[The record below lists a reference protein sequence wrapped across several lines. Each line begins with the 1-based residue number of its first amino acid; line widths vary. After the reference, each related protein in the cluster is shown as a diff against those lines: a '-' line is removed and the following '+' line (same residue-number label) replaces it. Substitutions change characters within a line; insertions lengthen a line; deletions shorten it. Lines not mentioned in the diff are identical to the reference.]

1 MGNNMKN
8 HKNNNGFT
16 LIELIMVMIILG
28 ILSAVAIP
36 RYLETIEK
44 SEIASQDAIMTKLTA
59 ALENYAQHKMLTEG
73 RRIWPS
79 NPFDALETQP
89 HTYTDD
95 ATDLS
100 QAAVDANADNEW
112 TFVVETWENGTG
124 RITHQRA
131 DNTRWEWS
139 YDSGI
144 NTGTDDDVSGTV
156 YERSVLGTRGTVV
169 LFE

>member
-1 MGNNMKN
+1 MGNYMKN
-8 HKNNNGFT
+8 HKHNNGFT

-44 SEIASQDAIMTKLTA
+44 SEIASQDAVITKLCA

-73 RRIWPS
+73 RRIWPT
-79 NPFDALETQP
+79 NPFDALETKP

-95 ATDLS
+95 VN
-100 QAAVDANADNEW
+100 AVDADVDNEW
-112 TFVVETWENGTG
+112 TFVVEAWANGTG

-139 YDSGI
+139 YDSGV
-144 NTGTDDDVSGTV
+144 NSGSDVDVSGAV
-156 YERSVLGTRGTVV
+156 YERSPLDTRGTTI

>member
-1 MGNNMKN
+1 MLKN
-8 HKNNNGFT
+8 TKKGFT

-44 SEIASQDAIMTKLTA
+44 SEIASQDAVMTKLTA

-89 HTYTDD
+89 HTYTND
-95 ATDLS
+95 AS
-100 QAAVDANADNEW
+100 AIDADADNEW

-139 YDSGI
+139 YSSGS
-144 NTGTDDDVSGTV
+144 NTGEDDDSTGTV
-156 YERSVLGTRGTVV
+156 YERSELGTRGTVV